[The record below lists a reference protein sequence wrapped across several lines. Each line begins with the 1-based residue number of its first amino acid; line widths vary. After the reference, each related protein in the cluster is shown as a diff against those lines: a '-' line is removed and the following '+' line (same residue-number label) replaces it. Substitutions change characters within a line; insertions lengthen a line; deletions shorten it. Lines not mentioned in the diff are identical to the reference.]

1 MPPQAKVAVI
11 GGSGFYQIEG
21 IQNTSEVAITTPFG
35 DPSDAIIVGE
45 LEGVPVAFLPRHGRG
60 HRIMPTELPQRAN
73 IYALKTLGVEWI
85 IAVSAVGSMQEQI
98 RPLDIV
104 IPDQLFD
111 RTTKRVSTFFGNGIV
126 AHVGMADPF
135 SPALRTVLIEAAGQA
150 AALPDASDHRPQVH
164 NGGTYICIEGPQF
177 STRAESRIYRQWGVD
192 VIGMTASP
200 EAKLAREAEIA
211 YAVMALSTDY
221 DVWHQSADDV
231 TVEMVINNLNRN
243 VSLAKQ
249 IVKLAVPCLA
259 TMQNDQAHAL
269 QYAIMTNPAL
279 IPPQVKEEL
288 APIIG
293 KYIK

>member
-11 GGSGFYQIEG
+11 GGSGFYEIEG
-21 IQNTSEVAITTPFG
+21 IQNTSEVQISTPFG
-35 DPSDAIIVGE
+35 DPSDAIVLGE

-60 HRIMPTELPQRAN
+60 HRIMPTEIPQRAN

-85 IAVSAVGSMQEQI
+85 ISVSAVGSMQEQI
-98 RPLDIV
+98 KPLDIV

-135 SPALRTVLIEAAGQA
+135 SPALRTVLIETAGQA
-150 AALPDASDHRPQVH
+150 VATLPESGNHQPQVH
-164 NGGTYICIEGPQF
+164 NRGTYICIEGPQF
-177 STRAESRIYRQWGVD
+177 STRAESRIYREWGVD

-221 DVWHQSADDV
+221 DVWHESADV

-243 VSLAKQ
+243 VSLARQ
-249 IVKLAVPCLA
+249 IVKLAVPRLA
-259 TMQNDQAHAL
+259 TMQNDEAHAL
-269 QYAIMTNPAL
+269 QYAIMTNPSL

-288 APIIG
+288 APITG
-293 KYIK
+293 KYM

>member
-45 LEGVPVAFLPRHGRG
+45 LESVPVAFLPRHGRG

-150 AALPDASDHRPQVH
+150 AALPEMSDHRPQVH

-249 IVKLAVPCLA
+249 IVKLAVPRLA

-269 QYAIMTNPAL
+269 QYAIMTNTAL